1 MLRFTPPFRARA
13 AAALCAGLFVL
24 AHSSTPAS
32 PSTFAQQRAQTPAQK
47 SPVVE
52 PTRDEDAPPYREYKG
67 VRIGMTCDE
76 ARKLLGVPADKGDAQ
91 DFYIFSET
99 ETAQVFYDK
108 DKKVFAVAAV
118 YSNGTASG
126 VPTPKAV
133 LGSEIEP
140 KPDGSLHKMVAYP
153 KAGYW
158 VSYSRTSGDSPLVT
172 VTMQKRQ

>member
-1 MLRFTPPFRARA
+1 MLRFTPPFSTRTA
-13 AAALCAGLFVL
+13 AATLCAGLLAL
-24 AHSSTPAS
+24 AHVAH
-32 PSTFAQQRAQTPAQK
+32 AQQKAQTPAQK
-47 SPVVE
+47 LPVVQQ
-52 PTRDEDAPPYREYKG
+52 TKDEDAPPYREFKG

-76 ARKLLGVPADKGDAQ
+76 ARKLLGDPADKGDAQ
-91 DFYIFSET
+91 DFYVFSET

-108 DKKVFAVAAV
+108 EKKVFAVAAV
-118 YSNGTASG
+118 YLNGTANG

-140 KPDGSLHKMVAYP
+140 KPDGSLHKMVTYP